1 MPGLLILYK
10 MQFCLSET
18 PRVLRDCDRHVC
30 PVRIGNRRPGFGSY
44 LLTMFLLSV
53 MVPVAKTQTFTGT
66 VSGQIFDTRHGA
78 IPGARVKIHSIDK
91 GFERV
96 TASNAVGM
104 YSLELVPPGKFTL
117 EAEANGFSP
126 GTVYVEVVVATSTRA
141 DITLGVQPLQQSVEV
156 IGESGV
162 SVQTANAGLGR
173 TINPSQVSEFPSLT
187 RSPYDFMAI
196 MPGAVPSND
205 GLGVGFVVN
214 GARTQSANYLL
225 DGGENNDA
233 FMSAPA
239 MDVPLDAIEEF
250 SVQTGHF
257 SSEYGRNS
265 GFIANIVTKSGTNQ
279 YHGSIYDY
287 VRNSALAA
295 NTFDNNAHQLPRPEF
310 NRNQFGG
317 ALGGPIE
324 RNKLF
329 LFVSAEPILVR
340 STGPN
345 HFYVPTPQLLAI
357 SAPGTQ
363 AIFEHYPIPSNLS
376 PTNVYQRKVCPFG
389 AECSSAAEYVTVPAF
404 ALTTRSGPQDAGAG
418 FPQNTILA
426 TGRIDWQIN
435 SQALLFV
442 RYAFESK
449 DEFASVTQPYSSRLD
464 VPSYGHNQNTTI
476 NLIRSWTPRIAS
488 ESRFVYSRVTG
499 DPDRFGGSNPIV
511 PNPPSPSFYIQN
523 ESNVTLPIGFDPSG
537 GPANIYQFFQTMTW
551 THQRHTVRF
560 GAQYI
565 QLRDNRTYGIGEVAD
580 ARFSTT
586 QDFVNGVLNYYS
598 LAIDPKGHFPGE
610 SVSPPFGPPSFTR
623 HFRYNEPAVFV
634 EDRWEITP
642 RWTLTAGLRWE
653 YFGVL
658 HSPGA
663 EQSLDSNFYPAA
675 SADYLEQIA
684 NGQFLRTIDAPGNLR
699 GHFYLPDYKNF
710 APRLG
715 VAYDLS
721 GDGRTVLRA
730 GVGLFNDQHVGW
742 ELFRAALNP
751 PSYSLTQLTAVPVS
765 ASMFENQYAP
775 FPNAPLLLDASD
787 TKPIDTNLRPA
798 YTVSWNATL
807 ERQIAGSFVLGA
819 SYLGSSGSRLY
830 SVNNVSR
837 EGSGGLLDPGCVG
850 TRYASDGTTP
860 LGPDYTNC
868 SGLNAEVSRM
878 TIRGNDS
885 HSSFEA
891 LQLRLDSRR
900 VSRIGIQFGANY
912 TWSHSID
919 NSSISGTSNS
929 VSDSGVGFLNAFDPS
944 LDRGSSDFDVR
955 NRFTLYWIWEFPFGR
970 NPQSWRARYLLGGW
984 ELSGIISYQTGQ
996 PFTLGDFGVP
1006 DFTSE
1011 RTRPRLVGSTPKVNP
1026 PVPDATSP
1034 NNFLYVPIN
1043 QVYDPDTGACLAN
1056 AAPFACEI
1064 SVNGPFNDILPR
1076 NSFRQPGTYYQDTA
1090 VMKNFPLTK
1099 EGVQLQFRAE
1109 FYNVFNH
1116 SNLYVNAQS
1125 LDVSSLTFAPS
1136 PGTQVPGVTASY
1148 RDNRQIV
1155 LALKLLF

>member
-1 MPGLLILYK
+1 MPTTAPGRLVGCGAFSVDRDSAEVSTLGILLITML
-10 MQFCLSET
+10 FLS
-18 PRVLRDCDRHVC
+18 L
-30 PVRIGNRRPGFGSY
+30 
-44 LLTMFLLSV
+44 
-53 MVPVAKTQTFTGT
+53 MVPLAVAQTFTGSVT
-66 VSGQIFDTRHGA
+66 GQIMDSQHEA
-78 IPGARVKIHSIDK
+78 IPGARVHIHSIDK
-91 GFERV
+91 GFDRV
-96 TASNAVGM
+96 TNANAVGM
-104 YSLELVPPGKFTL
+104 YSLNLVPPGRFIL

-126 GTVYVEVVVATSTRA
+126 GTIYVEVVVATPVRA
-141 DITLGVQPLQQSVEV
+141 DITLGVQPLKQSIEV
-156 IGESGV
+156 VGESGI

-173 TINPSQVSEFPSLT
+173 TINPAQVSEFPSLT

-214 GARTQSANYLL
+214 GGRTQSANYLL

-239 MDVPLDAIEEF
+239 MDVPLDSIEEF

-257 SSEYGRNS
+257 GAEYGRNS
-265 GFIANIVTKSGTNQ
+265 GFIANIVTKSGTNH
-279 YHGSIYDY
+279 YHGSVYDY

-295 NTFDNNAHQLPRPEF
+295 NTFDNNANQLPRPDF

-317 ALGGPIE
+317 TLGGPIKK
-324 RNKLF
+324 NKVF
-329 LFVSAEPILVR
+329 FFVSAEPILVR

-345 HFYVPTPQLLAI
+345 QFYVPTPQLLAI

-363 AIFEHYPIPSNLS
+363 AIFQRYPLPSNLS
-376 PTNVYQRKVCPFG
+376 STNFYSRIVCPFG
-389 AECSSAAEYVTVPAF
+389 VDCSASGGYVTVPAF
-404 ALTTRSGPQDAGAG
+404 ALTTRFGPQDAGAG

-426 TGRIDWQIN
+426 TGRVDWQIN
-435 SQALLFV
+435 RQTLMFA

-449 DEFASVTQPYSSRLD
+449 DEFASVTQPYSFKLD
-464 VPSYGHNQNTTI
+464 VPSYGHNQNITI
-476 NLIRSWTPRIAS
+476 NLIRNWTPRIAS

-499 DPDRFGGSNPIV
+499 DPDRFGGSNPVV

-523 ESNVTLPIGFDPSG
+523 ESNVTLPLGYDPNG
-537 GPANIYQFFQTMTW
+537 GPANTYQFFQTMTW
-551 THQRHTVRF
+551 THQRHTLKF

-598 LAIDPKGHFPGE
+598 LAIDPKGQYPGE
-610 SVSPPFGPPSFTR
+610 SVSPPFGPPSYTR

-634 EDRWEITP
+634 EDTWKLTP
-642 RWTLTAGLRWE
+642 RWTVIAGLRWE

-658 HSPGA
+658 HSPGG
-663 EQSLDSNFYPAA
+663 EQSLDSNFYPAV
-675 SADYLEQIA
+675 SGDYLQKIA

-699 GHFYLPDYKNF
+699 GHFYLPYYKAF

-715 VAYDLS
+715 VAYDLF
-721 GDGRTVLRA
+721 GDGKTVLRA

-751 PSYSLTQLTAVPVS
+751 PSYSLTQLTAVPVT
-765 ASMFENQYAP
+765 APMLDDQYAP
-775 FPNAPLLLDASD
+775 FPNAPIQLDASD
-787 TKPIDTNLRPA
+787 TKPIETNLRPA

-807 ERQIAGSFVLGA
+807 ERQVAGSFVLGA

-837 EGSGGLLDPGCVG
+837 EGSGGLLDPSCIVK
-850 TRYASDGTTP
+850 RYASDGTTS

-868 SGLNAEVSRM
+868 SSLNAEVSRM
-878 TIRGNDS
+878 TMRGNES

-891 LQLRLDSRR
+891 LQLRLDSQRI
-900 VSRIGIQFGANY
+900 SQIGIQFGVNY

-929 VSDSGVGFLNAFDPS
+929 ISDSGFGFLNAFDPS
-944 LDRGSSDFDVR
+944 LDRGSSDFDIR
-955 NRFTLYWIWEFPFGR
+955 HRLTLYWIWEIPLGR
-970 NPQSWRARYLLGGW
+970 NRQSWWARYLLGGW
-984 ELSGIISYQTGQ
+984 ELSGIVSFQTGQ
-996 PFTLGDFGVP
+996 PFTIGDFGVP
-1006 DFTSE
+1006 DFKTE
-1011 RTRPRLVGSTPKVNP
+1011 RTRPRLVGTMPKISP
-1026 PVPDATSP
+1026 LIPDTTSP
-1034 NNFLYVPIN
+1034 NHFLYLPIN
-1043 QVYDPDTGACLAN
+1043 EVYDPNTGACIAN
-1056 AAPFACEI
+1056 SAPFACEI
-1064 SVNGPFNDILPR
+1064 SVNGPFNDTLPR
-1076 NSFRQPGTYYQDTA
+1076 NSFRQPGTYYQNTA
-1090 VMKNFPLTK
+1090 IMKNFPLTK
-1099 EGVQLQFRAE
+1099 EGIQLQFRAE
-1109 FYNVFNH
+1109 FYNLFNH
-1116 SNLYVNAQS
+1116 SNLYLNGSS
-1125 LDVSSLTFAPS
+1125 LDVSSQSFATMT
-1136 PGTQVPGVTASY
+1136 GTQVPGVTASY